1 LIASGLDN
9 KNFQFIG
16 FLPVN
21 VKDREEILEEIK
33 FNKNTLIFYEAP
45 HKLLK
50 TLESMLKVLGN
61 RKVVLAKE
69 LTKLYE
75 TFYRANLESMISD
88 FVEEEKI
95 RGEFVILVEGSNIT
109 KTELQKEELLNLSL
123 EEHFEYYANQGLDK
137 KEVIKKIAKD
147 RNVNKNEIYQEF
159 I

>member
-21 VKDREEILEEIK
+21 TKEKEEVLEEIK